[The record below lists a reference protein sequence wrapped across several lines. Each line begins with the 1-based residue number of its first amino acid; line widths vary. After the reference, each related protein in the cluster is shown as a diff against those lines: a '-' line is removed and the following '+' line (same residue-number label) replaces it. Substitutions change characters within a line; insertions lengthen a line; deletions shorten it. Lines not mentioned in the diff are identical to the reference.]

1 MQSDVLVLAHGK
13 VGSITFA
20 FDMMHFSQIYV
31 CMLSM
36 SSHTFSGLK

>member
-20 FDMMHFSQIYV
+20 FDMMHFS